1 MLEAVVNV
9 SEGRDHA
16 VLDALAAACG
26 GALLDLHSDPDHNRS
41 VLTLATSEPGGAD
54 AAVRRLATVVA
65 EDVSLV
71 DHTGVHPRLGAL
83 DVVPFVALPPTP
95 ADVAVAAAR
104 AFGHWLATTMGV
116 PVFFYDAADPS
127 GRTLPDTRAD
137 AFVARAPD
145 VGPAAA
151 HPRLGAT
158 AIGARPPLIA
168 VNVELDRDDLP
179 LARSVAKGVRER
191 DGGLA
196 GVRALGFRLE
206 SSGHAQVSMNLV
218 DLPTTSLER
227 ACNEVRDRLRREGVG
242 VARVEIVG
250 LVPAAEL
257 DRCSDRFVEW
267 SGISSEQTIEAR
279 AARAAGAGAGATP
292 GEVRDRPA

>member
-1 MLEAVVNV
+1 MNV
-9 SEGRDHA
+9 SEGRDRA

-26 GALLDLHSDPDHNRS
+26 GALLDLHSDPDHHRS
-41 VLTLATSEPGGAD
+41 VLTIASSEPGGTE

-65 EDVSLV
+65 EDVSIV

-95 ADVAVAAAR
+95 PDVAVAAAR
-104 AFGHWLATTMGV
+104 AFGHWLATTVGV

-127 GRTLPDTRAD
+127 GRTLPRTRAD

-145 VGPAAA
+145 IGPATA
-151 HPRLGAT
+151 HPRLGAS
-158 AIGARPPLIA
+158 AVGARPPLIA
-168 VNVELDRDDLP
+168 VNIELDRDDLE

-196 GVRALGFRLE
+196 GVRALGFRLDAV
-206 SSGHAQVSMNLV
+206 GHAQVSMNLV
-218 DLPTTSLER
+218 DLETTGLER
-227 ACNEVRDRLRREGVG
+227 ACNEVRDRLRGHGVG
-242 VARVEIVG
+242 VARVEVVG
-250 LVPAAEL
+250 LLPAAEL
-257 DRCSDRFVEW
+257 ARCSDRFVAW

-279 AARAAGAGAGATP
+279 VARAAGAGAGATP
-292 GEVRDRPA
+292 GEGRGRPV